1 MALTLEQLQAAFK
14 KNDNNNDNE
23 NRPNNY
29 YPFWN
34 MKDDEK
40 AVVRFLPDKNP
51 DNPMGFLV
59 EKLMHNL
66 EINGETKRVPCLKMY
81 GDDDCPICA
90 VSRAYY
96 KDEGKKSVN
105 GKKYW
110 RKKQHIAQAL
120 IVSDP
125 LEADKDTGETHE
137 GKVRF
142 LNLGW
147 QIYEKIKAEFEGGE
161 LESIPYMFEDGCN
174 FNIGKSAQ
182 GEYSTYAITSGFARR
197 SSSLTED
204 EIARVEDEMVDLST
218 LLPAKPSLE
227 KVEAMLAAALSGTEY
242 VDPDGDSSNDD
253 AGDEPAPKAA
263 PKVAE
268 TKPAPKAEAKAAPA
282 EAPSEDEAAADDIL
296 AKIRQRRA
304 AQAE

>member
-1 MALTLEQLQAAFK
+1 MALSLEQLQAAFK
-14 KNDNNNDNE
+14 KNDNTNDD

-66 EINGETKRVPCLKMY
+66 TINGETKRVPCLKMY
-81 GDDDCPICA
+81 GDDDCPICN

-96 KDEGKKSVN
+96 KDEGKKSPN

-125 LEADKDTGETHE
+125 LEADKETGENYE

-147 QIYEKIKAEFEGGE
+147 QIYEKIKTEFEGGE
-161 LESIPYMFEDGCN
+161 LEVNPIEFEGGCN
-174 FNIGKSAQ
+174 FNIGKAAQ
-182 GEYSTYAITSGFARR
+182 GEYSTYALTSGFARR
-197 SSSLTED
+197 SSDLTED
-204 EIARVEDEMVDLST
+204 EIALVEDEMVDLST
-218 LLPAKPSLE
+218 LLPAKPDIE
-227 KVEAMLAAALSGTEY
+227 KVEAMLAAALSGEEY
-242 VDPDGDSSNDD
+242 VEPGKSSDD
-253 AGDEPAPKAA
+253 AEPAPAA
-263 PKVAE
+263 
-268 TKPAPKAEAKAAPA
+268 KAEAPAAKAEEKAAPA
-282 EAPSEDEAAADDIL
+282 PVAESEDKEAEAEADDIL
-296 AKIRQRRA
+296 TKIRNRRA
-304 AQAE
+304 AQQE

>member
-1 MALTLEQLQAAFK
+1 MALSLEQLQAAFK
-14 KNDNNNDNE
+14 KNDTSNNE
-23 NRPNNY
+23 GSGRPNNY

-40 AVVRFLPDKNP
+40 AVVRFLPDANP

-81 GDDDCPICA
+81 GHDDCPICA

-96 KDEGKKSVN
+96 KEEGKKSPN

-120 IVSDP
+120 IVGDP
-125 LEADKDTGETHE
+125 LPADEETGETHE
-137 GKVRF
+137 GKIRF

-161 LESIPYMFEDGCN
+161 LEANPVEFKGGCN
-174 FNIGKSAQ
+174 FNIGKAAQ
-182 GEYSTYAITSGFARR
+182 GEYSTYALTSGFARR
-197 SSSLTED
+197 ATDLTDD
-204 EIARVEDEMVDLST
+204 EIALVQDEMVDLST
-218 LLPAKPSLE
+218 LLPAEPSRE
-227 KVEAMLAAALSGTEY
+227 KVEAMLNAALTGEEY
-242 VDPDGDSSNDD
+242 VDPATSSSSDD
-253 AGDEPAPKAA
+253 TPAAEPAKAE
-263 PKVAE
+263 PVAE
-268 TKPAPKAEAKAAPA
+268 ATKAEPAKAEPA
-282 EAPSEDEAAADDIL
+282 AEPAADDDDNVEAEDIL

-304 AQAE
+304 EQK

>member
-1 MALTLEQLQAAFK
+1 MALSLEQLQAAFK
-14 KNDNNNDNE
+14 KNDNTNDD

-66 EINGETKRVPCLKMY
+66 TINGETKRVPCLKMY
-81 GDDDCPICA
+81 GDDDCPICN

-96 KDEGKKSVN
+96 KDEGKKSPN

-125 LEADKDTGETHE
+125 LEADKETGENYE

-147 QIYEKIKAEFEGGE
+147 QIYEKIKTEFEGGE
-161 LESIPYMFEDGCN
+161 LEVNPIEFEGGCN
-174 FNIGKSAQ
+174 FNIGKAAQ
-182 GEYSTYAITSGFARR
+182 GEYSTYALTSGFARR
-197 SSSLTED
+197 SSDLTED
-204 EIARVEDEMVDLST
+204 EIALVEDEMVDLST
-218 LLPAKPSLE
+218 LLPAKPDIE
-227 KVEAMLAAALSGTEY
+227 KVEAMLAAALSGEEY
-242 VDPDGDSSNDD
+242 VEPGKSSDD
-253 AGDEPAPKAA
+253 AEPAPAA
-263 PKVAE
+263 S
-268 TKPAPKAEAKAAPA
+268 KAEAPAAKAEEKAAPA
-282 EAPSEDEAAADDIL
+282 PVVEAEDKEAEAEADDIL
-296 AKIRQRRA
+296 TKIRNRRA
-304 AQAE
+304 AQQE

>member
-1 MALTLEQLQAAFK
+1 MALSLEQLQAAFK
-14 KNDNNNDNE
+14 KNDTSNDD

-40 AVVRFLPDKNP
+40 AVVRFLPDKND

-81 GDDDCPICA
+81 GDDDCPICN

-96 KDEGKKSVN
+96 KDEGKKSPN

-125 LEADKDTGETHE
+125 IEADKETGENYE

-161 LESIPYMFEDGCN
+161 LESIPYMFDDGCN

-182 GEYSTYAITSGFARR
+182 GDYSTYALTSGFARR
-197 SSSLTED
+197 SSTLTED
-204 EIARVEDEMVDLST
+204 ERALVEDEMVDLST
-218 LLPAKPSLE
+218 LLPAKPDLE
-227 KVEAMLAAALSGTEY
+227 KVEAMLAAALSGEEY
-242 VDPDGDSSNDD
+242 VDGDANSSAD
-253 AGDEPAPKAA
+253 ATPTPAK
-263 PKVAE
+263 AE
-268 TKPAPKAEAKAAPA
+268 TKATPAKAEEPAATPA
-282 EAPSEDEAAADDIL
+282 ATPDDDSEDDAATDDIL

-304 AQAE
+304 EQGK

>member
-1 MALTLEQLQAAFK
+1 MALSLEQLQAAFK
-14 KNDNNNDNE
+14 KNDNNDNE

-81 GDDDCPICA
+81 GDDDCPICN

-96 KDEGKKSVN
+96 KDEGKKSPN

-125 LEADKDTGETHE
+125 LEADKDTDENHE

-147 QIYEKIKAEFEGGE
+147 QIYEKIKAEFESGE
-161 LESIPYMFEDGCN
+161 LEANPVEYKGGCN
-174 FNIGKSAQ
+174 FNIGKAAQ
-182 GEYSTYAITSGFARR
+182 GDYSTYALTSGFARR
-197 SSSLTED
+197 STDLTDD
-204 EIARVEDEMVDLST
+204 EIALVEDEMVDLST

-227 KVEAMLAAALSGTEY
+227 KVEAMLAAALSGEEY
-242 VDPDGDSSNDD
+242 VDPDSGSD
-253 AGDEPAPKAA
+253 AKAEAPATKAA
-263 PKVAE
+263 PKAE
-268 TKPAPKAEAKAAPA
+268 TVKEDTPKAEAPATSKADA
-282 EAPSEDEAAADDIL
+282 EEEAAADDIL

-304 AQAE
+304 EQAG